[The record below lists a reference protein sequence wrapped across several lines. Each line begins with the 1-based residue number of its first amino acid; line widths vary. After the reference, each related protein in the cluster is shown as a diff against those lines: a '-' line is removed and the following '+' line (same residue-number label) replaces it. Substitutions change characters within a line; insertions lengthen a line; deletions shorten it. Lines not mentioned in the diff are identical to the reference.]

1 MTHSHSPPDA
11 RLQKLL
17 GLLSRHSSD
26 NSAASDPQPLEGH
39 AQAAVSLVLRTAT
52 DLEVLLIKRA
62 ESERD
67 PWSGH
72 MALPGGRRESGDPDL
87 AGTAIRETAE
97 ETGVELGARGWR
109 LGRLA
114 EVSPISKRLPR
125 LTIVPYVFGVPPD
138 VTASVNSPE
147 VESVMWVELST
158 LRDPEIHQTT
168 MIHLP
173 EGPRAFPCFQVGEHA
188 VWGLTYGIL
197 TGFLELFDGA

>member
-1 MTHSHSPPDA
+1 MD
-11 RLQKLL
+11 
-17 GLLSRHSSD
+17 LLSSD
-26 NSAASDPQPLEGH
+26 GGAASDPQPLEGH
-39 AQAAVSLVLRTAT
+39 AQAAVSLVLRTAA

-72 MALPGGRRESGDPDL
+72 MALPGGRREPGDPDL
-87 AGTAIRETAE
+87 VGTAIRETAE

-114 EVSPISKRLPR
+114 EVSPTGKRLPR

-138 VTASVNSPE
+138 VTASVNSSE
-147 VESVMWVELST
+147 VESVIWIELST
-158 LRDPEIHQTT
+158 LHDPEIRQTT
-168 MIHLP
+168 TIHLP
-173 EGPRAFPCFQVGEHA
+173 EGPRAFPCLQVGEHA

-197 TGFLELFDGA
+197 TGFLDLFDGA